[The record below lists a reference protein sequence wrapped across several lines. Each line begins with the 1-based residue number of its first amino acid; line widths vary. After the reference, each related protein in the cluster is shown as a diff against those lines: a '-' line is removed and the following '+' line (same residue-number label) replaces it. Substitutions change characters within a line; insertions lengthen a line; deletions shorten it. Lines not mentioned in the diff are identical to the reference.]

1 MNLPNRLTIGRL
13 ILTMIFV
20 AVMSLP
26 IPHKYTISLF
36 IFIVASVTDFLDGY
50 IARARNIVTTFGK
63 LMDPLAD
70 KILTGAVFILLL
82 AEGLVA
88 AWMVVVIMAREFLV
102 TGLRLVA
109 TNRGFVLAADWF
121 GKWKT
126 IFQIA
131 TGIYFL
137 WQLAVVEPALAWA
150 ADLFEWKPWIYLGQ
164 FLIWGTVILTL
175 YSGLSYLW
183 KNRELLLDEGS
194 SDD

>member
-26 IPHKYTISLF
+26 IPHKYTISLI
-36 IFIVASVTDFLDGY
+36 IFIVASATDFLDGY

-82 AEGLVA
+82 AEGLIA

-137 WQLAVVEPALAWA
+137 WQLAVAEPAFAWA
-150 ADLFEWKPWIYLGQ
+150 AGLFEWKPWIYLGY

>member
-26 IPHKYTISLF
+26 ITHKYTISLI
-36 IFIVASVTDFLDGY
+36 IFIVASATDFLDGY

-82 AEGLVA
+82 AEGLIA

-137 WQLAVVEPALAWA
+137 WQLAVAEPAFAWA
-150 ADLFEWKPWIYLGQ
+150 AGLFEIQSTGVNRRPNKLPAPPAN
-164 FLIWGTVILTL
+164 TVWCLFFGPRCIAT
-175 YSGLSYLW
+175 
-183 KNRELLLDEGS
+183 D
-194 SDD
+194 